1 MMRFLV
7 GGVGLLIMLWAVMN
21 FSGTGAYIE
30 AAGKASRVVVETI
43 DAGNSVSMSYDSSFW
58 NESTTLTTTKGVFIV
73 RELVSSIII
82 GEPLVIKKLQNGRQY
97 LCNEEATEFCY
108 SIN

>member
-1 MMRFLV
+1 MMKYLV
-7 GGVGLLIMLWAVMN
+7 GAVGMFIMFWAFMN
-21 FSGTGAYIE
+21 VSGTGAYLDAASE
-30 AAGKASRVVVETI
+30 ANRVVVETI

-73 RELVSSIII
+73 SGPVKSLII
-82 GEPLVIKKLQNGRQY
+82 GEPLVIKKLQNGKQY
-97 LCNEEATEFCY
+97 LCDQEATEYCF

>member
-1 MMRFLV
+1 MRFLV
-7 GGVGLLIMLWAVMN
+7 AGVGSLIIFLAVMN
-21 FSGTGAYIE
+21 FSGTGAYIK

-73 RELVSSIII
+73 RGLVSSIII
-82 GEPLVIKKLQNGRQY
+82 GEPLVIKTLQNGKKY
-97 LCNEEATEFCY
+97 LCNEEATEFCS